1 MENSKRKYVN
11 QEFELANDE
20 EKKVNEID
28 QVRPSL
34 SFSKETVLML
44 MHNKVVIVCMIILIV
59 LIFGAIVFP
68 MVSPFD
74 FASQNVAFANKPM
87 MSKDPINGVIHFF
100 GTDHLG
106 RDIFVRI
113 WYGVRVS
120 LIVASLAALIDTVV
134 GVLYGCISGYFGGT
148 VDDVMMRF
156 LEIISGIPYLIV
168 VLLLMAV
175 LPQGIGTLI
184 LAYTLVGWTGMARLI
199 RGQVLSLHHKE
210 FVVAS
215 KVMGARM
222 FHVIRRHLIPNMMGL
237 IIVNLTLDIP
247 DIIFTEAF
255 LSMLGMGVPAPYPS
269 LGVMAN
275 EGIRVFQTYPTRL
288 IIPAILICL
297 ITLAFNLLGDKF
309 QDIMNPRLRRGIK
322 YGKHSQD

>member
-1 MENSKRKYVN
+1 MENSKRKQSN
-11 QEFELANDE
+11 QDFVLASDE
-20 EKKVNEID
+20 DKKINEIE
-28 QVRPSL
+28 QARPSL
-34 SFSKETVLML
+34 SFSKETLLML
-44 MHNKVVIVCMIILIV
+44 MHNRTVIICSIILVV
-59 LIFGAIVFP
+59 LILGAIIIP
-68 MVSPFD
+68 ILSPFD
-74 FASQNVAFANKPM
+74 FASQNVSFANKTL
-87 MSKDPINGVIHFF
+87 MSKDPLNGSIHIF

-120 LIVASLAALIDTVV
+120 LLVACVAAFIDTVI

-148 VDDVMMRF
+148 VDDIMMRF
-156 LEIISGIPYLIV
+156 LEIVSGIPYLIV

-199 RGQVLSLHHKE
+199 RGQVLSLNHKE
-210 FVVAS
+210 FIVAS
-215 KVMGARM
+215 KVMGGGM
-222 FHVIRRHLIPNMMGL
+222 FYIIRRHLIPNMMGL

-275 EGIRVFQTYPTRL
+275 EGIRLFQTYPSRL
-288 IIPAILICL
+288 IIPAVLICL

-309 QDIMNPRLRRGIK
+309 QDIMNPKLRRGIK
-322 YGKHSQD
+322 YGRRTKN

>member
-1 MENSKRKYVN
+1 MENKKEYSC
-11 QEFELANDE
+11 QDFTLASDK
-20 EKKVNEID
+20 EKKKNEIEK
-28 QVRPSL
+28 VRPSL
-34 SFSKETVLML
+34 SFSKETLLML
-44 MHNKVVIVCMIILIV
+44 LHNKTVVICCSILIILI
-59 LIFGAIVFP
+59 LGAIFVP
-68 MVSPFD
+68 LISPFD
-74 FASQNVAFANKPM
+74 FASQNVSFANKSL
-87 MSKDPINGVIHFF
+87 MSKDPINGSIHIF

-113 WYGVRVS
+113 WYGVRIS
-120 LIVASLAALIDTVV
+120 LIVASIAALIDTIV
-134 GVLYGCISGYFGGT
+134 GVLYGCISGYLGGT
-148 VDDVMMRF
+148 VDDIMMRI
-156 LEIISGIPYLIV
+156 LEVISGIPYLIV

-199 RGQVLSLHHKE
+199 RGQVLSLKNKE

-215 KVMGARM
+215 KVMGAGM
-222 FHVIRRHLIPNMMGL
+222 IYIIRHHLIPNMMGL

-275 EGIRVFQTYPTRL
+275 EGIRVFQTYPERL
-288 IIPAILICL
+288 IIPAVLICL

-309 QDIMNPRLRRGIK
+309 QDIMNPKLRRGIK
-322 YGKHSQD
+322 YGRRSKD